1 MTKLKKTTLWII
13 GCCVILVFLLAVL
26 VLLSDKFINQA
37 AIINRIQTEASQA
50 INGRVELQRLTLS
63 FFPEPHITIHQGN
76 FSIPETASGTLA
88 SLAIYPKILPLFIG
102 KVQIARI
109 DVNTPDIEIRLA
121 ERKEV
126 KDKDLPP
133 FSLGTAAKKV
143 GSALS
148 VVSSKA
154 AGLVI
159 LVNGGRVNITEDKKI
174 GFQLRNIHAR
184 IDLPAEKINFDIQCS
199 SNFWEHA
206 ALTGSIDIK
215 DFNSS
220 ASMKLTRIHPK
231 FLAEHIFP
239 HLPLKVATR
248 PLDLEIILKTD
259 GIKVLQG
266 SFQGSMPFLTL
277 SREEKETTV
286 KIKSFKGDF
295 YRSEDQLRV
304 SLDELKLFYP
314 RLNLSGKLD
323 IQHSSQSASQKVGLE
338 LKALDVDVHST
349 RKVALAK
356 AGEIPVV
363 QKIFDIVK
371 GGRLPLITFAAH
383 GNSLE
388 DLGKL
393 ENIIIKGNMLDGE
406 IFVPGVDLDLKKVK
420 GDVTISKGILQG
432 HNLEARWGNSRASQ
446 GTLKLGL
453 EEENAPFHL
462 DMAIEADLAQLPP
475 LLKRL
480 IENEAFQKE
489 AALIEDAKGS
499 ATGKLVLGESL
510 TDINISVEISRFDL
524 WANYKQMPYPL
535 QLHGRD
541 SSFQGTKAVV
551 KDLSGSLG
559 SSSFSGLSM
568 QLNWDKAPYME
579 VKSGKMGIILE
590 EIYPWLASFEALSS
604 TLKNLQSVN
613 GTAELSTLQ
622 IKGPL
627 SKPKNWHFQ
636 TIGEVKNLK
645 VNSSFYPETLE
656 ITSGHFKFTEKDI
669 AVTELQAKLQ
679 DSSLQ
684 VSGAI
689 TGYLQGVQSLDL
701 RFQGEIGQNAIERIS
716 DQLNLPPELDIR
728 SPVSISAMHLT
739 WNNRQETTLSG
750 HLALPQGLKVSGDI
764 FLSPAEF
771 IIKEFVIQDPESHV
785 SFKLALANRELDLA
799 FSGNLNKAT
808 LDHLMLENKMLG
820 GWIKGDF
827 YTHLPLDQ
835 PASATLQGELKVKNL
850 IVPWK
855 MKAPLVVNNLSL
867 KANKNY
873 IRVESADLSWAD
885 NRFDLQGNVNFSPE
899 TFLLDIEVSADEINL
914 DNLKQTLDQSGKNN
928 HDQTG
933 ASVRPNLVQGA
944 LKLKTEKL
952 TYEGFTWSPFYADIA
967 LKDDTTT
974 IFITK
979 ANLCGIATPGTL
991 QISPQEITI
1000 DIKPFA
1006 RDQELHSS
1014 FSCLV
1019 DKSVKVDGNFNFD
1032 ADITASQ
1039 KPDETLLGSL
1049 EGRLEFD
1056 AGKGRFYSGRLHG
1069 TLIKIL
1075 SLINITEMFK
1085 GKLPDIKQEGFGYN
1099 SFKIKADIQNGK
1111 LILNEVVIDG
1121 TAMEIVG
1128 HGSIDLTNKHVDAVA
1143 LVAPLKTV
1151 DFFVKKIPLVRNILG
1166 GTFISIP
1173 FKIKG
1178 PLDNLNVTP
1187 LAPSEV
1193 GKGLLRIMKRTLHL
1207 PVDIIQPILPADK
1220 KNPG

>member
-1 MTKLKKTTLWII
+1 MSETTKLKKTTLWII
-13 GCCVILVFLLAVL
+13 GCCVILVFLLSVL
-26 VLLSDKFINQA
+26 VLLSDKFINQE

-63 FFPEPHITIHQGN
+63 FFPQPHITIHQSN

-109 DVNTPDIEIRLA
+109 DVNTPDIEIRLHKQS
-121 ERKEV
+121 EP
-126 KDKDLPP
+126 KDEDLK
-133 FSLGTAAKKV
+133 SLALETVEEKIGA
-143 GSALS
+143 ALS
-148 VVSSKA
+148 LMSTKA
-154 AGLVI
+154 LGALFLVE
-159 LVNGGRVNITEDKKI
+159 NGRLNFRTGAKT
-174 GFQLRNIHAR
+174 GFKLMDINAR
-184 IDLPAEKINFDIQCS
+184 IDLLADTVNFDIQCKS
-199 SNFWEHA
+199 GPWK
-206 ALTGSIDIK
+206 SI
-215 DFNSS
+215 F
-220 ASMKLTRIHPK
+220 
-231 FLAEHIFP
+231 
-239 HLPLKVATR
+239 
-248 PLDLEIILKTD
+248 
-259 GIKVLQG
+259 LQG
-266 SFQGSMPFLTL
+266 SMH
-277 SREEKETTV
+277 V
-286 KIKSFKGDF
+286 DADKSSFI
-295 YRSEDQLRV
+295 LA
-304 SLDELKLFYP
+304 ELKLDPPGLSF
-314 RLNLSGKLD
+314 SGKLEINHLLKSPTPSID
-323 IQHSSQSASQKVGLE
+323 LE
-338 LKALDVDVHST
+338 LKGIDVDISSA
-349 RKVALAK
+349 RKVALSL

-371 GGRLPLITFAAH
+371 GGQLPLITFAAH

-393 ENIIIKGNMLDGE
+393 ENIIIKGRMLDGE
-406 IFVPGVDLDLKKVK
+406 IFVPEVDLDLKKVK

-453 EEENAPFHL
+453 KEEDAPFHL

-480 IENEAFQKE
+480 IDNEAFQKE

-510 TDINISVEISRFDL
+510 ADINISVEISRFDL
-524 WANYKQMPYPL
+524 WANYKHIPYPL

-541 SSFQGTKAVV
+541 YSFQGTKAVV

-559 SSSFSGLSM
+559 RSSFSGLSM
-568 QLNWDKAPYME
+568 QLNWDKAPYLE

-590 EIYPWLASFEALSS
+590 EIYPWLASFEALNSN
-604 TLKNLQSVN
+604 LKNIESVK
-613 GTAELSTLQ
+613 GAAEFSALKV
-622 IKGPL
+622 KGPL
-627 SKPKNWHFQ
+627 LEPENWHFQ
-636 TIGEVKNLK
+636 STGAVKNLK
-645 VNSSFYPETLE
+645 IKTRLYSETLE
-656 ITSGHFKFTEKDI
+656 VISGSFKTTEKDI
-669 AVTELQAKLQ
+669 AITDLQAKLA

-684 VSGAI
+684 TSGTVS
-689 TGYLQGVQSLDL
+689 GYLQGVQNLDL

-716 DQLNLPPELDIR
+716 KHLNLPPELDIR

-739 WNNRQETTLSG
+739 WNNRRETTLSG

-771 IIKEFVIQDPESHV
+771 IIKKLVIQDPESHV
-785 SFKLALANRELDLA
+785 SFKLALANRELDLS

-808 LDHLMLENKMLG
+808 MDHLMLENKMLG

-827 YTHLPLDQ
+827 HTHLQLDQ
-835 PASATLQGELKVKNL
+835 PASATVQGELKVKNF

-867 KANKNY
+867 KTNKNY

-885 NRFDLQGNVNFSPE
+885 NRFDLQGKVYFSPK
-899 TFLLDIEVSADEINL
+899 TFLLDMEVSADEINL

-928 HDQTG
+928 NQTG
-933 ASVRPNLVQGA
+933 TSARPSLVRGA

-952 TYEGFTWSPFYADIA
+952 TYKGFTWSPFYADIA
-967 LKDDTTT
+967 LKDGTAS

-1014 FSCLV
+1014 LSCLV
-1019 DKSVKVDGNFNFD
+1019 DKSVKIDGNFNFK
-1032 ADITASQ
+1032 ADITAAQ

-1049 EGRLEFD
+1049 EGSLEFD
-1056 AGKGRFYSGRLHG
+1056 AGKGRFHSGRLHG

-1075 SLINITEMFK
+1075 SLLNITEMFK

-1099 SFKIKADIQNGK
+1099 SVKIKADIQNGK
-1111 LILNEVVIDG
+1111 LYLNEAVIDS
-1121 TAMEIVG
+1121 TAMEIAG
-1128 HGSIDLTNKHVDAVA
+1128 HGSIDLTNKEVDAVV
-1143 LVAPLKTV
+1143 LVAPLKPV
-1151 DFFVKKIPLVRNILG
+1151 DFVVKKIPLVSTILG
-1166 GTFISIP
+1166 GNFITIP

-1193 GKGLLRIMKRTLHL
+1193 GKGLLGIIKRTLHL
-1207 PVDIIQPILPADK
+1207 PVDLIQLILPDDK

>member
-1 MTKLKKTTLWII
+1 MSETTKLKKTTLWII
-13 GCCVILVFLLAVL
+13 GFCVILVFLLSVL
-26 VLLSDKFINQA
+26 VLLSDKFINQE
-37 AIINRIQTEASQA
+37 AIINRIQAEASQA
-50 INGRVELQRLTLS
+50 INGRVELRRLTLS
-63 FFPEPHITIHQGN
+63 FFPQPHITIHQGN
-76 FSIPETASGTLA
+76 FSIPETASGTLT

-109 DVNTPDIEIRLA
+109 DVNTPDIEIRLHKQS
-121 ERKEV
+121 EP
-126 KDKDLPP
+126 KDEDLK
-133 FSLGTAAKKV
+133 SLALKTVEEKIGA
-143 GSALS
+143 ALS
-148 VVSSKA
+148 LMSTKA
-154 AGLVI
+154 LDALLLVK
-159 LVNGGRVNITEDKKI
+159 NGRLNFRTGAKT
-174 GFQLRNIHAR
+174 GFKLMDINAR
-184 IDLPAEKINFDIQCS
+184 IDLTADTVNFDIQCKS
-199 SNFWEHA
+199 GPWK
-206 ALTGSIDIK
+206 SI
-215 DFNSS
+215 F
-220 ASMKLTRIHPK
+220 
-231 FLAEHIFP
+231 
-239 HLPLKVATR
+239 
-248 PLDLEIILKTD
+248 
-259 GIKVLQG
+259 LQG
-266 SFQGSMPFLTL
+266 SMH
-277 SREEKETTV
+277 V
-286 KIKSFKGDF
+286 DADKSSFI
-295 YRSEDQLRV
+295 LA
-304 SLDELKLFYP
+304 ELKLDPPGLSF
-314 RLNLSGKLD
+314 SGKLD
-323 IQHSSQSASQKVGLE
+323 INHLLKSPSPSIDLE
-338 LKALDVDVHST
+338 LKGIDMDIPSA
-349 RKVALAK
+349 RKVALSLV
-356 AGEIPVV
+356 GEIPVV

-393 ENIIIKGNMLDGE
+393 ENIIIKGNILDGE
-406 IFVPGVDLDLKKVK
+406 IFVPELDLDLKKVK

-462 DMAIEADLAQLPP
+462 DMAIEADLAQLSP

-480 IENEAFQKE
+480 IDNEAFQKE

-524 WANYKQMPYPL
+524 WANYKHIPYPL

-559 SSSFSGLSM
+559 RSSFSGLSM
-568 QLNWDKAPYME
+568 QLNWDKAPYLE

-590 EIYPWLASFEALSS
+590 EIYPWLASFEALNSNLKNIES
-604 TLKNLQSVN
+604 VKGAAELLTLKV
-613 GTAELSTLQ
+613 
-622 IKGPL
+622 KGPL
-627 SKPKNWHFQ
+627 LEPENWHFQ
-636 TIGEVKNLK
+636 STGEVKNLK
-645 VNSSFYPETLE
+645 IKTRLYSETLE
-656 ITSGHFKFTEKDI
+656 VISGSFKITEKDI
-669 AVTELQAKLQ
+669 AITDLQAKLP

-684 VSGAI
+684 ASGII
-689 TGYLQGVQSLDL
+689 TGYLQGVQNLDL

-739 WNNRQETTLSG
+739 WNNRRETTLSG
-750 HLALPQGLKVSGDI
+750 YLALPQGLKVSGDI

-785 SFKLALANRELDLA
+785 SFKLALANRELDLS

-827 YTHLPLDQ
+827 QTHVLLDQ
-835 PASATLQGELKVKNL
+835 PASSTVQGELKVKNL

-855 MKAPLVVNNLSL
+855 MKAPLIVNNLSL
-867 KANKNY
+867 KTNKNY

-885 NRFDLQGNVNFSPE
+885 NRFDLQGNVYFSPK

-928 HDQTG
+928 NQTG
-933 ASVRPNLVQGA
+933 TSIKPSLVQGA

-952 TYEGFTWSPFYADIA
+952 TYKGFTWSPFYADIS
-967 LKDDTTT
+967 LKDGTTT

-1014 FSCLV
+1014 FSCLL
-1019 DKSVKVDGNFNFD
+1019 DKSVKFEGNFNFK
-1032 ADITASQ
+1032 ANITAVQ

-1056 AGKGRFYSGRLHG
+1056 AGKGRFYGGRFHG

-1075 SLINITEMFK
+1075 SLLNITEMFK
-1085 GKLPDIKQEGFGYN
+1085 GKLPDIKQKGFGYN

-1111 LILNEVVIDG
+1111 LYLNEAVIDS
-1121 TAMEIVG
+1121 TAMEIAG
-1128 HGSIDLTNKHVDAVA
+1128 HGSIDLTNKKVDAVV
-1143 LVAPLKTV
+1143 LVAPLKPV
-1151 DFFVKKIPLVRNILG
+1151 DFVIKKIPLVSTILG
-1166 GTFISIP
+1166 GNFITIP

-1178 PLDNLNVTP
+1178 PLNNLNVTP

-1193 GKGLLRIMKRTLHL
+1193 GKGLLGIIKRTLHL
-1207 PVDIIQPILPADK
+1207 PVDLIQLILPDDK
-1220 KNPG
+1220 KNPGQP

>member
-1 MTKLKKTTLWII
+1 MSETTKLKKTTLWII
-13 GCCVILVFLLAVL
+13 GFCVILVFLLSVL
-26 VLLSDKFINQA
+26 VLLSDKFINQE
-37 AIINRIQTEASQA
+37 AIINRIQDEASQA
-50 INGRVELQRLTLS
+50 INGRVELRRLTLS
-63 FFPEPHITIHQGN
+63 FFPQPHITIHQGN
-76 FSIPETASGTLA
+76 FSIPETGSGTLA

-109 DVNTPDIEIRLA
+109 DVNTPDIEIRLHKQS
-121 ERKEV
+121 EP
-126 KDKDLPP
+126 KDEDLK
-133 FSLGTAAKKV
+133 SLALKTVEEKIGA
-143 GSALS
+143 ALS
-148 VVSSKA
+148 LMSTKA
-154 AGLVI
+154 LDALLLVE
-159 LVNGGRVNITEDKKI
+159 NGRLNFRTGAKT
-174 GFQLRNIHAR
+174 GFKLMDINAR
-184 IDLPAEKINFDIQCS
+184 IDLTADTVNFDIQCKS
-199 SNFWEHA
+199 GPWK
-206 ALTGSIDIK
+206 SI
-215 DFNSS
+215 F
-220 ASMKLTRIHPK
+220 
-231 FLAEHIFP
+231 
-239 HLPLKVATR
+239 
-248 PLDLEIILKTD
+248 
-259 GIKVLQG
+259 LQG
-266 SFQGSMPFLTL
+266 SMH
-277 SREEKETTV
+277 V
-286 KIKSFKGDF
+286 DADKSSFI
-295 YRSEDQLRV
+295 LA
-304 SLDELKLFYP
+304 ELKLDPPGLSF
-314 RLNLSGKLD
+314 SGKLD
-323 IQHSSQSASQKVGLE
+323 INHLLKSPSPSIDLE
-338 LKALDVDVHST
+338 LKGIDMDIPSA
-349 RKVALAK
+349 RKVALFLV
-356 AGEIPVV
+356 GEIPVV

-393 ENIIIKGNMLDGE
+393 ENIIIKGNILDGE
-406 IFVPGVDLDLKKVK
+406 IFVPELDLDLKKVK

-462 DMAIEADLAQLPP
+462 DMAIEADLAQLSP

-480 IENEAFQKE
+480 IDNEAFQKE

-524 WANYKQMPYPL
+524 WANYKHIPYPL

-559 SSSFSGLSM
+559 RSSFSGLSM
-568 QLNWDKAPYME
+568 QLNWDKAPYLE

-590 EIYPWLASFEALSS
+590 EIYPWLASFEALNSNLKNIES
-604 TLKNLQSVN
+604 VKGAAELLTLKV
-613 GTAELSTLQ
+613 
-622 IKGPL
+622 KGPL
-627 SKPKNWHFQ
+627 LEPENWHFQ
-636 TIGEVKNLK
+636 STGEVKNLK
-645 VNSSFYPETLE
+645 IKTRLYSETLE
-656 ITSGHFKFTEKDI
+656 VISGSFKITEKDI
-669 AVTELQAKLQ
+669 AITDLQAKLP

-684 VSGAI
+684 ASGII
-689 TGYLQGVQSLDL
+689 TGYLQGVQNLDL

-739 WNNRQETTLSG
+739 WNNRRETTLSG
-750 HLALPQGLKVSGDI
+750 YLALPQGLKVSGDI

-785 SFKLALANRELDLA
+785 SFKLALANRELDLS

-827 YTHLPLDQ
+827 QTHVLLDQ
-835 PASATLQGELKVKNL
+835 PASSTVQGELKVKNL

-855 MKAPLVVNNLSL
+855 MKAPLIVNNLSL
-867 KANKNY
+867 KTNKNY

-885 NRFDLQGNVNFSPE
+885 NRFDLQGNVYFSPK

-928 HDQTG
+928 NQTG
-933 ASVRPNLVQGA
+933 TSIKPSLVQGA

-952 TYEGFTWSPFYADIA
+952 TYKGFTWSPFYADIS
-967 LKDDTTT
+967 LKDGTTT

-1014 FSCLV
+1014 FSCLL
-1019 DKSVKVDGNFNFD
+1019 DKSVKFEGNFNFK
-1032 ADITASQ
+1032 ANITAVQ

-1056 AGKGRFYSGRLHG
+1056 AGKGRFYGGRFHG

-1075 SLINITEMFK
+1075 SLLNITEMFK
-1085 GKLPDIKQEGFGYN
+1085 GKLPDIKQKGFGYN

-1111 LILNEVVIDG
+1111 LYLNEAVIDS
-1121 TAMEIVG
+1121 TAMEIAG
-1128 HGSIDLTNKHVDAVA
+1128 HGSIDLTNKKVDAVV
-1143 LVAPLKTV
+1143 LVAPLKPV
-1151 DFFVKKIPLVRNILG
+1151 DFVIKKIPLVSTILG
-1166 GTFISIP
+1166 GNFITIP

-1178 PLDNLNVTP
+1178 PLNNLNVTP

-1193 GKGLLRIMKRTLHL
+1193 GKGLLGIIKRTLHL
-1207 PVDIIQPILPADK
+1207 PVDLIQLILPDDK
-1220 KNPG
+1220 KNPGQP